1 MRGGREG
8 NGGGLKPYSLMCVQ
22 WMYTGGPAMT
32 STSRNRAE
40 RISLRTTSEHRHLIE
55 RAAEVTGKTMTSFIL
70 DAAYQEAQRALTGQH
85 IYMLDDEQWA
95 TFLEALDA
103 PVSDNPRLR
112 DLLQSPTILD

>member
-1 MRGGREG
+1 
-8 NGGGLKPYSLMCVQ
+8 
-22 WMYTGGPAMT
+22 MT

-95 TFLEALDA
+95 AFLEALDA

-112 DLLQSPTILD
+112 NLLQSPTVLD